1 MELEQKK
8 IPNKNLGYFTY
19 IVAQIFRYLTLLLVL
34 TSFTMATG
42 GIGGI
47 IGVIFFTLILKL
59 IPFRI
64 SLYDNF
70 KKYLLN
76 EIDLNKLHHLYKEK
90 LKYTNILS
98 IIIIISAI
106 LILVNDDNLQDR
118 LFFSIFFF
126 VLLLL
131 LVPQYKYL
139 NFIKRE
145 YIGENILITIPI
157 KDEIKPINTNNKK
170 FSLYNFYFGNDSTT
184 IVNEKQTENP
194 TDINQISDNIKNYTK
209 KIEFRKGKIFEKLTS
224 DEVIIISII
233 VGCIFCIIFGNLFG
247 ETQHFKSNGER
258 ISNTSH
264 YLYEYSTNDFNY
276 IMAVIGFIIT
286 AGISYIF
293 LNRKSNNS
301 NKND

>member
-19 IVAQIFRYLTLLLVL
+19 IVAQIFRYLTILLVL
-34 TSFTMATG
+34 TPFTMATG

-47 IGVIFFTLILKL
+47 VGVIFFTLILKL

-76 EIDLNKLHHLYKEK
+76 EIDLNKLHQLYKEK
-90 LKYTNILS
+90 LKYTIILS
-98 IIIIISAI
+98 TIIIISAI
-106 LILVNDDNLQDR
+106 LILVNDDNSQDR
-118 LFFSIFFF
+118 LFFSIFFI

-131 LVPQYKYL
+131 LVPQCKYL
-139 NFIKRE
+139 NFIKSE

-157 KDEIKPINTNNKK
+157 KDEIKPINTSNKI

-184 IVNEKQTENP
+184 IVNEKQAENP
-194 TDINQISDNIKNYTK
+194 TVITQVSDNIKNYTK
-209 KIEFRKGKIFEKLTS
+209 KIEFRNGKIFEKLTS

-233 VGCIFCIIFGNLFG
+233 IGSIFCLFAGNIFG
-247 ETQHFKSNGER
+247 ETQYFLENGER
-258 ISNTSH
+258 TTSQYSN
-264 YLYEYSTNDFNY
+264 YSKIDFNY
-276 IMAVIGFIIT
+276 IIAVISFIVT

-293 LNRKSNNS
+293 LNRKSNNT
-301 NKND
+301 N